1 MSDRGAVVYPPAT
14 DSSLTLQNVDPYF
27 QSVPEANPITL
38 APHTESR
45 IAGGQIEICRK
56 DLQSDGEALHMFLL
70 SQSASAPQI
79 LLHCR
84 GTHTVRT
91 TGVVAG
97 ANENTVFVG
106 VRTSVQTH
114 VDFDFFVHV
123 GVFDAASHLPEGTAR
138 ASAAQIGQFKGDRR
152 ARIYRGFPPQEILEE
167 QGGGAL
173 KSSKSLRHANPSNGK
188 QFVYEKVAHG
198 WDLERLREAVLET
211 IHANES
217 FPENEKITVTFR
229 VPITNLYIKSGKA
242 TSTAQGVTNSC
253 SSCLCLPVSGPSF
266 FSVTTSATESV
277 LAADAV
283 ASYAI
288 ANGEP
293 SHATVAEESDYPGR
307 EWVREWQPTITHC
320 VRNNLSSRT
329 PVPVGLPQNS

>member
-1 MSDRGAVVYPPAT
+1 
-14 DSSLTLQNVDPYF
+14 
-27 QSVPEANPITL
+27 
-38 APHTESR
+38 
-45 IAGGQIEICRK
+45 
-56 DLQSDGEALHMFLL
+56 
-70 SQSASAPQI
+70 PQI

-97 ANENTVFVG
+97 ANVTTVFVG

-114 VDFDFFVHV
+114 VDFDFFVDV
-123 GVFDAASHLPEGTAR
+123 GVFDAASRVFSARDSDPVYRGGTEREIDLPEGTTR

-167 QGGGAL
+167 QGGSAL
-173 KSSKSLRHANPSNGK
+173 KSSKSLRQWAEEYWQVILERFAVHANPSNVK

-217 FPENEKITVTFR
+217 FPENEKIIVTFT
-229 VPITNLYIKSGKA
+229 VPITKLYIKSEGYINRTRRNKFLLFLSLLA
-242 TSTAQGVTNSC
+242 C
-253 SSCLCLPVSGPSF
+253 FWPFILLCDYVRNRVSPRW
-266 FSVTTSATESV
+266 SVCGAAYA
-277 LAADAV
+277 LKRAPADAV

-288 ANGEP
+288 ANGET
-293 SHATVAEESDYPGR
+293 SHATVAEESEYPGR
-307 EWVREWQPTITHC
+307 GVSGYHFSSPHIINWLAEWVREWQPTIMRC

-329 PVPVGLPQNS
+329 PVGLSQNS